1 MITSNPEIF
10 LDSNTV
16 VLRKSTRPRWLAA
29 PVLALLVALGPVMPG
44 AGQLALA
51 QDVAS
56 PAVETVNINKADART
71 LASLLNGVGPSR
83 AEEIIRYRQAYGP
96 FKSVDELADVDG
108 IGVSTLNKNR
118 KLITLE

>member
-1 MITSNPEIF
+1 
-10 LDSNTV
+10 
-16 VLRKSTRPRWLAA
+16 
-29 PVLALLVALGPVMPG
+29 VLALLVALGPVMPG